1 MAALLACGD
10 TAALSHRSAAALWGF
25 AGGPVRPI
33 DLIAAGNRG
42 RTQPGLRTHR
52 MRLHPDETV
61 RFDGLRIT
69 TPARTIADLAPR
81 LDPQALRRLVER
93 AQDMRRFD
101 PAAIHAHLSRH
112 PRRPG
117 SAFLRD
123 LIALIEPDA
132 DGARSHLE
140 RLFLRLVRLARL
152 PEPEVNLRIGRA
164 TRDFAWPSKR
174 VVVEVDG
181 YAYHSSRKAKRRDHR
196 RDRALTALGWRP
208 LRFTYEEVALQPEAV
223 AKEIGEL
230 LAARSTARPAARG
243 R

>member
-1 MAALLACGD
+1 
-10 TAALSHRSAAALWGF
+10 
-25 AGGPVRPI
+25 
-33 DLIAAGNRG
+33 
-42 RTQPGLRTHR
+42 
-52 MRLHPDETV
+52 MRLHPSESVT
-61 RFDGLRIT
+61 FDGLRVT
-69 TPARTIADLAPR
+69 TPARTIADMAGRLEPR
-81 LDPQALRRLVER
+81 QLRKLVER
-93 AQDMRRFD
+93 AQDLGRFD
-101 PAAIHAHLSRH
+101 STAIRAHLSRH

-117 SAFLRD
+117 CASLRD

-164 TRDFAWPSKR
+164 TRDFAWPAYR
-174 VVVEVDG
+174 LAVEVDG
-181 YAYHSSRKAKRRDHR
+181 HSYHSSPSDKRRDHR

-230 LAARSTARPAARG
+230 LWEAVPTERPAARG